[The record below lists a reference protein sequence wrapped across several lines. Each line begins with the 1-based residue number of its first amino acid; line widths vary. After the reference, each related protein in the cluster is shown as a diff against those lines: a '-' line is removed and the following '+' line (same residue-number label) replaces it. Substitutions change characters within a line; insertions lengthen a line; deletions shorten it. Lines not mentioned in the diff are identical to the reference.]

1 MEIRQTTNN
10 YDELTKF
17 GSGGEDM
24 VEDVLIGDNITILC
38 QSYVDESFWIMLVDK
53 PLHLVT
59 QHFIDAW
66 GQKWFEGDY
75 IICGLWYER
84 LC

>member
-1 MEIRQTTNN
+1 
-10 YDELTKF
+10 
-17 GSGGEDM
+17 
-24 VEDVLIGDNITILC
+24 
-38 QSYVDESFWIMLVDK
+38 MLVDK

-75 IICGLWYER
+75 IICGLRYEDYVKVVD
-84 LC
+84 LIIC